1 MPALLDSL
9 LRYMDSV
16 RMYLFYYPEGMVN
29 NPAQFA
35 LLLALI
41 LIFFD
46 DIKRSSVVWG
56 IIGGIILIFM
66 STKEL
71 HILSMPFLSAYVTFR
86 AAERYEGRRQYAVVA
101 AGFLVFLLACSFDGL
116 FGTAV

>member
-1 MPALLDSL
+1 MPALLDSF
-9 LRYMDSV
+9 LRYLDSV

-46 DIKRSSVVWG
+46 DIRKSSVVWG
-56 IIGGIILIFM
+56 IIGGIVLIFM
-66 STKEL
+66 STKEI
-71 HILSMPFLSAYVTFR
+71 HVLSMPLLSAYVTFR
-86 AAERYEGRRQYAVVA
+86 AAERYEGKKRYAAVA
-101 AGFLVFLLACSFDGL
+101 TGFAVFLLACSFDGL